1 MKRIL
6 SLIFIGSMFFMFS
19 PKMDASQ
26 FNTGFRFS
34 NSSHRYH
41 SRSYK
46 RIHKKIRKNERR
58 IFKLRRKIDKYKRKL
73 YITLKIVYVVD
84 INIWAQI
91 NYQLFRI

>member
-19 PKMDASQ
+19 AKMDASQ

-46 RIHKKIRKNERR
+46 KYIRKSERM
-58 IFKLRRKIDKYKRKL
+58 IAGYINCEVKL
-73 YITLKIVYVVD
+73 
-84 INIWAQI
+84 INIKG
-91 NYQLFRI
+91 NYTTRE